1 MAKLVSKT
9 YGDAL
14 FSVALEQNCVDAF
27 YEEVQEVREV
37 LFQNEE
43 LQKLM
48 DNPKII
54 KEDKIKLIEE
64 AFAGHVEKEIIG
76 LMALL
81 ISKGHS
87 ADMLSVFDYFIGLVK
102 EEKKIGSA
110 FVTTAVELT
119 EGQKSA
125 VEKRLLETTRY
136 ESFEMHYSVDSGLI
150 GGMVIRIGDRV
161 VDSSIRTKLYE
172 LSKNLRSIQV

>member
-14 FSVALEQNCVDAF
+14 FSVALEENRIDAF
-27 YEEVQEVREV
+27 YEEVQGMKNVIS
-37 LFQNEE
+37 QNEE
-43 LQKLM
+43 LQKLL
-48 DNPKII
+48 DNPKVI

-64 AFAGHVEKEIIG
+64 AFTGHVTKEIIG
-76 LMALL
+76 LIALL
-81 ISKGHS
+81 ISKGH
-87 ADMLSVFDYFIGLVK
+87 AGDIVSVFDHFIGLVK

-110 FVTTAVELT
+110 FVTTAVALT
-119 EGQKSA
+119 EVQKSA
-125 VEKRLLETTRY
+125 VEKRLLDTTRY
-136 ESFEMHYSVDSGLI
+136 ESFEMNYLVDPSLI

-161 VDSSIRTKLYE
+161 VDSSIKTKLYE